1 MGFEIVGLDH
11 VQLAMP
17 PGREDEAEAFYAG
30 LLGFER
36 LPKPAPL
43 AARGGC
49 WFARGTTAVHLGV
62 EEDFRPARKAHPAF
76 VVRDLADLEAAL
88 GAAGVQ
94 VRPNP
99 DREAGQG
106 AYVDDPFGNR
116 IEFMAA
122 G

>member
-17 PGREDEAEAFYAG
+17 PGREDEAEAFYSG

-62 EEDFRPARKAHPAF
+62 EEDFRPARKAHPAC

-88 GAAGVQ
+88 GAAGVV

-99 DREAGQG
+99 DREPGQG

>member
-1 MGFEIVGLDH
+1 MSFEIVRLDH

-17 PGREDEAEAFYAG
+17 PGCEDEAEAFYAG
-30 LLGFER
+30 LLGLER
-36 LPKPAPL
+36 LVKPEPQ

-49 WFARGTTAVHLGV
+49 WFARGDVALHLGV

-76 VVRDLADLEAAL
+76 VVADLADLEAAL
-88 GAAGVQ
+88 AAGGVT

-99 DREAGQG
+99 DRDPGRGCYA
-106 AYVDDPFGNR
+106 DDPFGNR
-116 IEFMAA
+116 IEFVAA